1 MYHSWCVVAHFSIST
16 KCLVKDYNKEMHP
29 NWWQGFGISK
39 PKEKVDSQVFKNE
52 KIIINIIMI

>member
-1 MYHSWCVVAHFSIST
+1 
-16 KCLVKDYNKEMHP
+16 VKDYNKEMHP

-39 PKEKVDSQVFKNE
+39 PKEKVDSQVFRNE